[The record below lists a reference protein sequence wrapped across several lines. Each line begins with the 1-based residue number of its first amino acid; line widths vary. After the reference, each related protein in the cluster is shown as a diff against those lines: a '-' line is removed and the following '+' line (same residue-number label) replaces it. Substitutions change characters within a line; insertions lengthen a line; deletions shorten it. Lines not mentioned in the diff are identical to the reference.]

1 MVFINVTLAQLP
13 LRRLIE
19 PVWGAPL
26 MNHAPVAKVPALVAA
41 LLFILPGLSRAQSP
55 DNAPIHVLELD
66 GTNSFVELPPDAFT
80 NLTVATV
87 EAWVRWE
94 NLRLD

>member
-1 MVFINVTLAQLP
+1 MK
-13 LRRLIE
+13 
-19 PVWGAPL
+19 
-26 MNHAPVAKVPALVAA
+26 HAPVAKVLALLAA
-41 LLFILPGLSRAQSP
+41 LILILPGLSRAQP
-55 DNAPIHVLELD
+55 ADKAPIHVLELD
-66 GTNSFVELPPDAFT
+66 GTNSFVELPSDAFT